1 MLMSG
6 RFWLGVGVGVIGVA
20 AFHKW
25 VKPMPTSAG

>member
-1 MLMSG
+1 MSG